1 MEELEN
7 KFTQVAELVK
17 KVKTQPTDKELLKL
31 YGLYKQITI
40 GDINIDKPSLLSF
53 QAKTK
58 YNAWYNLRGKKKVD
72 CIQEY
77 VLFSIEII
85 KKYGLK
91 EN

>member
-17 KVKTQPTDKELLKL
+17 KVKTQPSDEELLKL
-31 YGLYKQITI
+31 YGLFKQITV
-40 GDINIDKPSLLSF
+40 GDINIEKPSLLSF
-53 QAKTK
+53 KAKAK
-58 YNAWYNLRGKKKVD
+58 YNAWYNLRGKKKID

-77 VLFSIEII
+77 VLFAVGVI

>member
-40 GDINIDKPSLLSF
+40 GDINIEKPSLLSF

-58 YNAWYNLRGKKKVD
+58 YNAWYNLKGKKKVD